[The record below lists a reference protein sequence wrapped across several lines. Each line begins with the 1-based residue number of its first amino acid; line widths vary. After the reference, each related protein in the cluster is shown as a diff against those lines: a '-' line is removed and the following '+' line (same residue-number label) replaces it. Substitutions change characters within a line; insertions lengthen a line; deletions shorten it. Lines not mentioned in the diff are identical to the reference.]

1 MTRLLLLSAL
11 AGACG
16 TLFAQAAPEVVAT
29 GLRSPQKMVLTPRGN
44 FLVSEP
50 AMTANAGRISF
61 VTRGGTRRSLIE
73 GLPSGVDVTGNAG
86 SGPTGLAVRQG
97 TLYVAI
103 GVGDAERSGPTP
115 GTSVHNTSSPS
126 SPLFATVLRFRF
138 NHEVDMIDGTFQI
151 TPTQQRDLADGKTLE
166 IEDGRGGTA
175 RVMVLAR
182 FPLSEPNAQSI
193 YKFSN
198 PWGVTLSANGG
209 ELWVADASMNS
220 LVRVNTM
227 TGFWERVVRFAPVP
241 NRTGVGAP
249 VVDPVPTQ
257 VRGFLQNQLLVS
269 YLTGFP
275 FVPGNAR
282 VMLVNPSTGATS
294 EFIYDLTSCTD
305 FWVRTR
311 GNQRPQFFV
320 LEFSANQSAA
330 QPPPGRL
337 LRYDTA
343 ESRVAATGLIAPVS
357 LAFDEATDEMFIL
370 ELTGR
375 ILKLRIN

>member
-1 MTRLLLLSAL
+1 MTRLLLSAL
-11 AGACG
+11 CAAGALVAQG
-16 TLFAQAAPEVVAT
+16 TPEVVTT
-29 GLRSPQKMVLTPRGN
+29 GLRSPQKLVLTPRGN

-50 AMTANAGRISF
+50 SMTANAGRVSF
-61 VTRGGTRRSLIE
+61 VTRGGVRRSLIE
-73 GLPSGVDVTGNAG
+73 GLPSGVDVTGSAG

-97 TLYVAI
+97 TLYVGI

-115 GTSVHNTSSPS
+115 GTSVHNASSPS
-126 SPLFATVLRFRF
+126 SPLFATILRFRF

-151 TPTQQRDLADGKTLE
+151 SPTQQRDLADGKTLNL
-166 IEDGRGGTA
+166 EDGRGGTA

-182 FPLSEPNAQSI
+182 FPLSEPNPQSI

-198 PWGVTLSANGG
+198 PWGMMLSGNGG
-209 ELWVADASMNS
+209 DLWVADASMNS
-220 LVRVNTM
+220 LVRVNTL
-227 TGFWERVVRFAPVP
+227 TGAWEREVRFAPVP
-241 NRTGVGAP
+241 NPTGIGAP
-249 VVDPVPTQ
+249 MVDPVPTQ
-257 VRGFLQNQLLVS
+257 VRPFLQNQLLVS

-275 FVPGNAR
+275 FAPGAAR
-282 VMLVNPSTGATS
+282 IMLVNPSTGATS
-294 EFIYDLTSCTD
+294 QFIYDLTSCTD

-311 GNQRPQFFV
+311 GSQRPQFFV

-343 ESRVAATGLIAPVS
+343 ESRVAATGLIAPVG

-375 ILKLRIN
+375 ILKLKIN

>member
-1 MTRLLLLSAL
+1 MTRLLLSAALATSAL
-11 AGACG
+11 LAQG
-16 TLFAQAAPEVVAT
+16 TPEVVTT

-50 AMTANAGRISF
+50 SMTANAGRVSF
-61 VTRGGTRRSLIE
+61 VSRGGVRRSLIE
-73 GLPSGVDVTGNAG
+73 GLPSGVDVTGTAG

-103 GVGDAERSGPTP
+103 GVGDGERSGPTP
-115 GTSVHNTSSPS
+115 GSSVHNTASPS
-126 SPLFATVLRFRF
+126 SPLFATILRFRF
-138 NHEVDMIDGTFQI
+138 NHEVDMINGTFQI
-151 TPTQQRDLADGKTLE
+151 SATQQRDLADGKTLE
-166 IEDGRGGTA
+166 LEDGQGGTA
-175 RVMVLAR
+175 RVAVLAR
-182 FPLSEPNAQSI
+182 FPVSEPNPQSI

-198 PWGVTLSANGG
+198 AWGITLSAGGG

-227 TGFWERVVRFAPVP
+227 TGTWDRVTRFAPVP
-241 NRTGVGAP
+241 NNTGVGAP
-249 VVDPVPTQ
+249 FVDPVPTA
-257 VRGFLQNQLLVS
+257 VRAFQQNQLLVS

-275 FVPGNAR
+275 FAPGAAR
-282 VMLVNPSTGATS
+282 IMLVNPQNGQYSP
-294 EFIYDLTSCTD
+294 FVYDLTSCTD

-311 GNQRPQFFV
+311 GAQRPQFFV
-320 LEFSANQSAA
+320 LEFSSNQSAP

-343 ESRVAATGLIAPVS
+343 ESTVAATGLIAPVS
-357 LAFDEATDEMFIL
+357 LAFDESTDEMFIL

-375 ILKLRIN
+375 ILKLKIN